1 MTSGKKPQQ
10 SLDNFGEQYSQHRTT
25 CSSFEQVDSIR
36 FLKTNVSFYERA
48 ILVWIKFKILNE
60 DRLKATPKS
69 AQYLLLQEYTEFLR
83 GYLHKD
89 EIQWQ

>member
-10 SLDNFGEQYSQHRTT
+10 SSDNFGEQYSQHRTT